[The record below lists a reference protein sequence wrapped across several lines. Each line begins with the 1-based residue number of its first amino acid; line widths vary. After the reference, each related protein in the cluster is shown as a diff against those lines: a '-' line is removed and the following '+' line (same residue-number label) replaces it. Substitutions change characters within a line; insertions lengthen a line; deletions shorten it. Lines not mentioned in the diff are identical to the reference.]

1 MKRTGYA
8 FFVESPRRIADLIVP
23 HPVGQERPYEIA
35 KTVRL
40 AKIDY
45 ENFITDMVADRQ
57 YIEEHAG
64 LCSRGDMWKCI
75 FVRQRGRLDGVLV
88 MPVDRCFVGWAA
100 PLPDASRKRPSDL
113 FKTNSR

>member
-1 MKRTGYA
+1 MTCTGYA
-8 FFVESPRRIADLIVP
+8 FFVESPRRIDDLIVL
-23 HPVGQERPYEIA
+23 HPIELERPYEIV
-35 KTVRL
+35 KTIKL

-64 LCSRGDMWKCI
+64 LCSRGNMWKCI
-75 FVRQRGRLDGVLV
+75 YVQQRGSLDGVLV

-100 PLPDASRKRPSDL
+100 YLPTASRKRLSNL
-113 FKTNSR
+113 FKTNSK